1 MAKTVF
7 RPNEI
12 KTKSGDK
19 VTLKLIHD
27 YTPEKVEEA
36 AEVEEYIGPTADD
49 LRKEAEAFK
58 AGWEIEKKRML
69 DEAQKSADEI
79 VKKAEDAAFAEVK
92 RQTCLL
98 YTSPSPRD

>member
-36 AEVEEYIGPTADD
+36 A
-49 LRKEAEAFK
+49 AE
-58 AGWEIEKKRML
+58 G
-69 DEAQKSADEI
+69 
-79 VKKAEDAAFAEVK
+79 
-92 RQTCLL
+92 
-98 YTSPSPRD
+98 

>member
-49 LRKEAEAFK
+49 LDGTVNYADLYATVEAE
-58 AGWEIEKKRML
+58 M
-69 DEAQKSADEI
+69 AQPSLLLENVAYRI
-79 VKKAEDAAFAEVK
+79 TQAVKKNFPYS
-92 RQTCLL
+92 R
-98 YTSPSPRD
+98 